1 MWKLVV
7 NIYDLLIDVGKGL
20 MYFVGLMI
28 VVDVD
33 WNIKLYNNK

>member
-33 WNIKLYNNK
+33 WNIKLYNNR

>member
-33 WNIKLYNNK
+33 WKIKLYNNR